1 MSKKQLRWISGL
13 LSVLL
18 VLFLAL
24 PAAAA
29 EDVEPTGEELI
40 AAQEEPTSAPY
51 EEPSEA
57 PVTEPTVPV
66 TEPTTEAPHTHS
78 FGKWMLARAAS
89 NKKNGVFKRTCTVCG
104 KAQTKSIARV
114 ASVALKAKEKTY
126 SGKALTTGVTVKDKA
141 GKTLKAGRDYTVK
154 FKNNKNVGTA
164 TAVVSGKGNYRFT
177 VSRTFRIVPQGTKLT
192 KALPSVTKA
201 ILRWKPV
208 NAQADAY
215 QVQYSTDK
223 AFKKGAKTVRLG
235 GKNTAYTVLTGLKA
249 DTTYFVRIRVLR
261 TVKKST
267 FASGWSAA
275 KAIKTITNIA
285 HRIDGQLPLSKRV
298 KESYFDDVVFIG
310 DSVTEG
316 LRYYEMANGVFG
328 KAKFLSAGSLGAT
341 NALWKVSE
349 KSVHPRWNGQKMKL
363 EQSVPLTGAKKVYIM
378 LGMNDLAAVG
388 LDRAKANF
396 DKLCSNILA
405 AAPDVQIYVES
416 VTPRVKTSNPGTLNN
431 TNITKYNGML
441 ADLCMQRGWYFV
453 NVAETMFDSEG
464 CLKQSYCSDP
474 NGMGM
479 HFSFTGC
486 AAWADY
492 LYTHTA

>member
-1 MSKKQLRWISGL
+1 MSKRQLRWISGL

-24 PAAAA
+24 PAAAV
-29 EDVEPTGEELI
+29 EDEELLGEPPT
-40 AAQEEPTSAPY
+40 AAQEEPTG
-51 EEPSEA
+51 EPADLPVAEPTTA
-57 PVTEPTVPV
+57 PVVPA
-66 TEPTTEAPHTHS
+66 TEPTTNAPHTHT
-78 FGKWMLARAAS
+78 FGKWTLARAAS
-89 NKKNGVFKRTCTVCG
+89 NKQNGVLKRSCSGCG
-104 KAQTKSIARV
+104 EAQTKAIARV

-154 FKNNKNVGTA
+154 FKNNKNVGKA
-164 TAVVSGKGNYRFT
+164 TAVISGKGNYSFT
-177 VSRTFRIVPQGTKLT
+177 VSRTFCIVPQGTKLT

-201 ILRWKPV
+201 ILRWKPAS
-208 NAQADAY
+208 AQADAY

-223 AFKKGAKTVRLG
+223 AFKKGAKTVKLS
-235 GKNTAYTVLTGLKA
+235 GKNTTYTVLTGLRA
-249 DTTYFVRIRVLR
+249 DTTYYVRIRVLQN
-261 TVKKST
+261 VKKST

-285 HRIDGQLPLSKRV
+285 HRIDGQLAQSKRV

-328 KAKFLSAGSLGAT
+328 KAKFLSAGSLSAT
-341 NALWKVSE
+341 NALWNVSDR
-349 KSVHPRWNGQKMKL
+349 SVHPRWNGQKMKL

-378 LGMNDLAAVG
+378 LGMNDIAAVG
-388 LDRAKANF
+388 LERAKANF
-396 DKLCSNILA
+396 DKLCAGILA
-405 AAPDVQIYVES
+405 AAPGVQIYVES
-416 VTPRVKTSNPGTLNN
+416 VTPRVKTSNPGKLNN
-431 TNITKYNGML
+431 ANITNYNRML
-441 ADLCMQRGWYFV
+441 AELCMKRGWYFV
-453 NVAETMFDSEG
+453 NVAETMFDSAG

>member
-114 ASVALKAKEKTY
+114 ALVALSRKEKTY

-141 GKTLKAGRDYTVK
+141 GKTLKAGRDDTVK

-275 KAIKTITNIA
+275 KAIKTITNSTTSTISNV
-285 HRIDGQLPLSKRV
+285 RLKLLCLTGSPVRV
-298 KESYFDDVVFIG
+298 EAVPMRGAPTDTWGCSWVL
-310 DSVTEG
+310 TT
-316 LRYYEMANGVFG
+316 
-328 KAKFLSAGSLGAT
+328 GSLGSLF
-341 NALWKVSE
+341 NM
-349 KSVHPRWNGQKMKL
+349 P
-363 EQSVPLTGAKKVYIM
+363 
-378 LGMNDLAAVG
+378 
-388 LDRAKANF
+388 
-396 DKLCSNILA
+396 
-405 AAPDVQIYVES
+405 
-416 VTPRVKTSNPGTLNN
+416 
-431 TNITKYNGML
+431 
-441 ADLCMQRGWYFV
+441 
-453 NVAETMFDSEG
+453 
-464 CLKQSYCSDP
+464 
-474 NGMGM
+474 
-479 HFSFTGC
+479 SFTSLSAYRLEVNRTESPTLYSTVPTTSPALMGATRVPIFVSARLVMFSVIFSIKGC
-486 AAWADY
+486 ISCSCW
-492 LYTHTA
+492 L